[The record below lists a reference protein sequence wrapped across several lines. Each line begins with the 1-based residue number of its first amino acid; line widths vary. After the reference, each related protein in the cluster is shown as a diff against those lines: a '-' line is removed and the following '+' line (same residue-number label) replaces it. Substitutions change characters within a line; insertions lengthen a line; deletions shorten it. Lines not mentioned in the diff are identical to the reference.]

1 MNELGFFCFFF
12 HAVHGTIVC
21 SWMDMADEKKDY
33 LRVGVDEPQAQFQ
46 RTTSNLGHTHK
57 TSGRKEPSGLLSSL
71 INMDKRKERCV
82 CIACPTSWPLISLSN
97 ICCFSFFPFFSTLRR
112 TKKKEA
118 DMLHLLTFI
127 FFTAAV

>member
-1 MNELGFFCFFF
+1 MNKLGFFLVFF
-12 HAVHGTIVC
+12 HAGHGTIVC

-33 LRVGVDEPQAQFQ
+33 LRIGVDEPQAQFQ

-57 TSGRKEPSGLLSSL
+57 TSGPKEPSGLLSSL

-97 ICCFSFFPFFSTLRR
+97 ICCFSFFPFFSHSGGLRR
-112 TKKKEA
+112 RRRTRC
-118 DMLHLLTFI
+118 TF
-127 FFTAAV
+127 